1 MKRSLLMAICIV
13 LSLSIGDVRA
23 AIVWQDD
30 PATPYQQFR
39 FDVAKNQG
47 TFGSSE
53 LSYYPFL
60 RDEEFFA
67 YDPANSYFDSYDSV
81 ATGNIVVFDSD
92 PEEVRLNAMAK
103 GPDGGVAPPYGL
115 VVQGYLETIATG
127 LTMDNR
133 MDSQQQ
139 VASFIGRRFKV
150 DEDGDYTITAD
161 LNGLVNFAA
170 FDQGS
175 SNQATYNVS
184 GSVTLTQ
191 IIGNSFTTVPG
202 FPLSLSDTEPSKN
215 ITVPLVIMNQSL
227 QNITYQLTISLQLN
241 NHIVNFDQG
250 SFQVLR
256 VIDGSYQL
264 GSADSPFK
272 LNARITGP
280 GMDNDSDGDGVL
292 DSVDNCPDVA
302 NGDQADSDNDTVGD
316 VCDGCPDDANKN
328 DPGTCGCGIA
338 DTDTDSDGTP
348 DCVDSCPGDGT
359 KTEPGVCGCGNPE
372 TDTDSDGTPDCVDN
386 CPDDNAKTEP
396 GVCGCGTPE
405 TVTDSDG
412 DGFVDCLDA
421 FPDDGSEWLDTDN
434 DKTGNNADLDDD
446 NDGMPDAYEEANGH
460 DPLVDDSQADADGD
474 GRNNLLEFKRG
485 TDPNDPTSFP
495 AVNLVGQMILLGLLT
510 DDDGN
515 GIADKDGDGV
525 ADINDNCPDVANA
538 MQTDSDG
545 DDVGD
550 DCDGCAD
557 DPGKIDAGVCGCG
570 TVDSDIDSDGDTI
583 IDCLDPF
590 PNGVDC
596 EALTSDGCQLP
607 APENVSNVFVTDSGN
622 TYAQMSWA
630 AVECA
635 GSYWLRIGT
644 PSNLTELDYNNLN
657 FVEVD
662 VYSTSYRY
670 NVTSLSAGTYYFA
683 VLPSCG
689 LGANA
694 EMGTEWSIV
703 ESFDWP
709 QP

>member
-1 MKRSLLMAICIV
+1 
-13 LSLSIGDVRA
+13 
-23 AIVWQDD
+23 
-30 PATPYQQFR
+30 
-39 FDVAKNQG
+39 
-47 TFGSSE
+47 
-53 LSYYPFL
+53 
-60 RDEEFFA
+60 
-67 YDPANSYFDSYDSV
+67 
-81 ATGNIVVFDSD
+81 
-92 PEEVRLNAMAK
+92 
-103 GPDGGVAPPYGL
+103 
-115 VVQGYLETIATG
+115 
-127 LTMDNR
+127 
-133 MDSQQQ
+133 
-139 VASFIGRRFKV
+139 
-150 DEDGDYTITAD
+150 
-161 LNGLVNFAA
+161 
-170 FDQGS
+170 
-175 SNQATYNVS
+175 
-184 GSVTLTQ
+184 
-191 IIGNSFTTVPG
+191 
-202 FPLSLSDTEPSKN
+202 
-215 ITVPLVIMNQSL
+215 
-227 QNITYQLTISLQLN
+227 
-241 NHIVNFDQG
+241 
-250 SFQVLR
+250 
-256 VIDGSYQL
+256 
-264 GSADSPFK
+264 
-272 LNARITGP
+272 
-280 GMDNDSDGDGVL
+280 MDNDSDGDGVL

-316 VCDGCPDDANKN
+316 ACDGCPDDANKN